1 MIYITKKD
9 HYVWLDVTR
18 KCKSFNSVLEL
29 NQAHE
34 LYAVSD
40 DDVDSLIEDVDMV
53 PRLVKRGYRIC
64 IEVGHLPKKYHP
76 RKTWDGTS
84 KKLIDGYWYVK
95 LADIKLGNV

>member
-1 MIYITKKD
+1 
-9 HYVWLDVTR
+9 
-18 KCKSFNSVLEL
+18 
-29 NQAHE
+29 
-34 LYAVSD
+34 
-40 DDVDSLIEDVDMV
+40 MV

-84 KKLIDGYWYVK
+84 KKLIDGDWDVK